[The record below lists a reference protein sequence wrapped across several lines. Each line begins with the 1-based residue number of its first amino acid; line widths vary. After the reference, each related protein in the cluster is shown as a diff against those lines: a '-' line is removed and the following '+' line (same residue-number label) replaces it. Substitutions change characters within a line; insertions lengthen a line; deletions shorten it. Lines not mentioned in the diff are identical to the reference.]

1 MVQIQD
7 CKAILLVEENR
18 ASLSLAEN
26 TTMKEG
32 KSGLLLYNHNK
43 KNFSKSLELV
53 K

>member
-7 CKAILLVEENR
+7 CKAILLVEENM

-32 KSGLLLYNHNK
+32 KLTYFCTIITKRISP
-43 KNFSKSLELV
+43 SL
-53 K
+53 